1 MQLDDTTYM
10 YVCLCILKGQGS
22 YVIPIIREALH
33 DLLSATHFS
42 GVHSG
47 STLK

>member
-1 MQLDDTTYM
+1 MQLDDTIFMYM
-10 YVCLCILKGQGS
+10 CLCVLKGQGS
-22 YVIPIIREALH
+22 YVIPVIRKALQ

-47 STLK
+47 SALK